1 MENNYEKNILRLEE
15 IVNLLDG
22 DQMELQK
29 GLELL
34 EEGIRI
40 IKQCNLQLINGK
52 GKLKML
58 LDENKGFVELDMTE
72 FGVKGEPDGF

>member
-40 IKQCNLQLINGK
+40 I
-52 GKLKML
+52 
-58 LDENKGFVELDMTE
+58 
-72 FGVKGEPDGF
+72 

>member
-1 MENNYEKNILRLEE
+1 MDNNYEKNILRHEE